1 MTIALRPYQSDIVD
15 QCRSQMLAGK
25 RSILIQ
31 SPTGSGKTLLTAHM
45 LKTAASKGMASW
57 FCVHRRELVKQ
68 SIRAFDQVGLNFGVI
83 SAGFLEDRRH
93 LVQICS
99 VQTLARR
106 HHRFKKPRL
115 IVWDETHHI
124 AAKSWDTLHAAH
136 PGAYN
141 IGLTATPERLD
152 GTGLAKWY
160 SHMILGPSVE
170 WLIENKFLAPY
181 RLFAPGNV
189 SMAGV
194 HTRMGDFVKSELSA
208 TMDKPTVTGDAI
220 KEYQRLAP
228 GKRAVVF
235 CASIQHSQH
244 VVEQFKSAGIPA
256 AHVDGETDVVERDAA
271 IKRFEQGEIR
281 VLSNVDLFGEGFDLP
296 AIEVAILL
304 RPTQSLGLYL
314 QQVGRA
320 LRPCPGKE
328 EALILDHAG
337 NVMRHGLP
345 DQERDWSLAGH
356 ERKKQSDDGP
366 AISVR
371 TCGKCFAA
379 QPAGAAAC
387 KFCGE
392 PFELKPREVKQ
403 VDGDLTEVN
412 IAALRTQQRRE
423 QGQAHSLNELIEI
436 GKKRKYRNPYTWA
449 KIIFNARQLR
459 KLQGVR

>member
-1 MTIALRPYQSDIVD
+1 
-15 QCRSQMLAGK
+15 MLAGK

-31 SPTGSGKTLLTAHM
+31 APTGSGKTLLTAHM
-45 LKTAASKGMASW
+45 LKTAASRGMASW

-83 SAGFLEDRRH
+83 AAGFLEDRRH

-124 AAKSWDTLHAAH
+124 AAKSWDALHSSQS
-136 PGAYN
+136 GAYHV
-141 IGLTATPERLD
+141 GLSATPERLD

-160 SHMILGPSVE
+160 SHLILGPSVQ
-170 WLIENKFLAPY
+170 WLIENRFLASY
-181 RLFAPGNV
+181 RLFAPPSV
-189 SMAGV
+189 SMAGI

-208 TMDKPTVTGDAI
+208 AVDKPTITGSAI
-220 KEYQRLAP
+220 KEYQRLAA

-235 CASIQHSQH
+235 CVSIEHSKH
-244 VVEQFKSAGIPA
+244 VVSQFQAAGIPA
-256 AHVDGETDVVERDAA
+256 AHVDGETNVDERDSA
-271 IKRFEQGEIR
+271 IKMFERGEIR

-320 LRPCPGKE
+320 LRPSPGKQ

-337 NVMRHGLP
+337 NVSRHGLP
-345 DQERDWSLAGH
+345 DQDRVWSLAGSQR
-356 ERKKQSDDGP
+356 EKQSKDGD
-366 AISVR
+366 ASSVR
-371 TCGKCFAA
+371 ICSRCFAA
-379 QPAGAAAC
+379 QAFGATAC
-387 KFCGE
+387 KFCGHV
-392 PFELKPREVKQ
+392 FEGKPREVKQ
-403 VDGDLTEVN
+403 VDGDLTEID
-412 IAALRTQQRRE
+412 IAALRLQQRKE
-423 QGQAHSLNELIEI
+423 QGRAQSMDELVAI
-436 GKKRKYRNPYTWA
+436 GKARKYRRPYAWA
-449 KIIFNARQLR
+449 AFIFRARQAK
-459 KLQGVR
+459 KLQGVT

>member
-1 MTIALRPYQSDIVD
+1 MIQLRQYQEEIIT
-15 QCRSQMLAGK
+15 QCREKMVAGK

-45 LKTAASKGMASW
+45 LKTAASKGMPSW

-83 SAGFLEDRRH
+83 AAGFLEDRRH

-115 IVWDETHHI
+115 IVWDETHHL
-124 AAKSWDTLHAAH
+124 AAKSWNQLHASQ
-136 PGAYN
+136 PGAYH
-141 IGLTATPERLD
+141 IGLSATPERLD

-160 SHMILGPSVE
+160 SHMILGPSVQ

-181 RLFAPGNV
+181 RLFAPGSV

-208 TMDKPTVTGDAI
+208 AVDKPTITGSAI

-235 CASIQHSQH
+235 CVSIEHSKH
-244 VVEQFKSAGIPA
+244 VVEQFNSAGVPA
-256 AHVDGETDVVERDAA
+256 AHVDGETDVNERDLA
-271 IKRFEQGEIR
+271 IKKFERGEIR

-314 QQVGRA
+314 QQVGRS
-320 LRPCPGKE
+320 LRPSPGKS

-337 NVMRHGLP
+337 NVSRHGLP
-345 DQERDWSLAGH
+345 DQERDWSLNDH
-356 ERKKQSDDGP
+356 EKRKSADDESAP
-366 AISVR
+366 TVR
-371 TCGKCFAA
+371 VCGKCFAA
-379 QPAGAAAC
+379 QPFGATVC
-387 KFCGE
+387 KFCGFV
-392 PFELKPREVKQ
+392 FEIKPREVKH
-403 VDGDLTEVN
+403 VDGDLREVD
-412 IAALRTQQRRE
+412 IAALRLQSRQE
-423 QGQAHSLNELIEI
+423 QGRSQSMDDLVAL
-436 GKKRKYRNPYTWA
+436 GKKRGYKRPYAWA
-449 KIIFNARQLR
+449 AFIFRARQAK
-459 KLQGVR
+459 KLAGVR